1 MNGDLASRTQE
12 AALLIDIAKRA
23 LALGQAAQA
32 HQLQHWVL
40 DQGVELTDDKVAQI
54 EREIVDTRLRDGTF
68 HKRFALWVTGL
79 VKGHRY
85 RPPGESGFISV
96 GLSDDDA
103 ARLSTAV
110 VGLAR

>member
-1 MNGDLASRTQE
+1 MTSDKLAS
-12 AALLIDIAKRA
+12 
-23 LALGQAAQA
+23 
-32 HQLQHWVL
+32 
-40 DQGVELTDDKVAQI
+40 I

-85 RPPGESGFISV
+85 RPPGESNFISI

-103 ARLSTAV
+103 ARLSSV
-110 VGLAR
+110 IEGLAP

>member
-1 MNGDLASRTQE
+1 M
-12 AALLIDIAKRA
+12 IDIAKRA

-68 HKRFALWVTGL
+68 HKRFALWVTGW